1 MCLEQEHKP
10 KSKNTKLKSRNHK
23 PRNTNPATDLPCQP
37 NTKATNTNP
46 ATELKQV
53 KPRWWKKKKKKPE
66 IEVAAVE
73 NDDPEEDS
81 SAASIIFVIWS
92 ILSLSAYFLFHG
104 VCSVTVIH
112 IYISSSMVS

>member
-37 NTKATNTNP
+37 NTNP

-53 KPRWWKKKKKKPE
+53 KPRWWKKKKPE